1 MGAPLRIYAIFAK
14 ELIQMRRDRLTFAI
28 MLVIPVMQ
36 LILFGYA
43 INNDP
48 RQLPTAVHLEE
59 RTPLTRTL
67 LSGLAVSDYFHIVSE
82 IADPRA
88 GAERMWSSFCKSS
101 QMMSVGRAG
110 PLRRPRTRW
119 PVPNASIVTPL
130 FSRIA
135 CPRQGAPRPV
145 ARG

>member
-59 RTPLTRTL
+59 RTPL
-67 LSGLAVSDYFHIVSE
+67 
-82 IADPRA
+82 
-88 GAERMWSSFCKSS
+88 
-101 QMMSVGRAG
+101 
-110 PLRRPRTRW
+110 
-119 PVPNASIVTPL
+119 
-130 FSRIA
+130 
-135 CPRQGAPRPV
+135 
-145 ARG
+145 